1 MPCRSGSSWDLL
13 TPSSSS
19 LFQGSLSLATTLDLP
34 TKGYGAIGTRK
45 VGSENEGTVKRWK
58 AGTLLLDKIL
68 HYFNDRTRELNTG
81 IIWGYFHIF
90 T

>member
-1 MPCRSGSSWDLL
+1 MPCTSGSSWHLL
-13 TPSSSS
+13 TPPSSS

-58 AGTLLLDKIL
+58 AGTLLLGQNL
-68 HYFNDRTRELNTG
+68 TSLQ
-81 IIWGYFHIF
+81 
-90 T
+90 